1 MVNFG
6 LKYFAE
12 LRSKFKGVLWR
23 VEIAERGYGGALE
36 EMTFDGGTPLQI
48 TWEKRGDEFYVPVK
62 ASEATINILCK
73 ENFHYLSLFTSDP
86 RQFRVSILRN
96 KQLYWRGFVTA
107 DLYSENFTAP
117 PYKVSIK
124 AVDGFNLLSSIPF
137 RDLLGIGITGRCSL
151 WRLLTACIDLLEL
164 DVDTADWMDLYAE
177 GMDPDQS
184 PLRQTYIDLGRLYYV
199 YEEPTYRDILELC
212 LRPFAGQIFQSNGA
226 LHIRRAVSLYQTSR
240 PVSFYRVGTEYPI
253 GRIITG
259 GGLCLVI
266 HSGAQVVT
274 SASRER
280 IDGMWTG
287 DLHVLGESTLGIV
300 PALRKV
306 AVSVKNKALSNLI
319 DHLGF
324 YDLAAWTDPHGFIS
338 KKNATDLSFCGND
351 DYQGEEITTR
361 GVPVEQCNYL
371 LTLEFDIQ
379 TYHSEWGFGW
389 IQNPETTF
397 KVAVHYGIRI
407 VGENATWS
415 LASTGV
421 WVQGNYE
428 ITSEIKIGNEES
440 VKIEMQ
446 GIPIDGQWQFFFR
459 QTLIGKV
466 TYYGDGSGGRGGVR
480 SSGHRESAAFRKMTL
495 TIDADE
501 NYDKGLQY
509 ESLINPAN
517 NVDMSVQLPVSDIP
531 AIPNDSL
538 LYALYF
544 LNAEGVPTRIWH
556 TKGRNDYD
564 TLVGHIVQ
572 GALRYKQLPS
582 RRITGEIFT
591 GLHLDMNTVVKDD
604 KYLQA
609 GYSLNSIELNA
620 LTDTYNSELVEMP
633 RLIAAD
639 VPPEDD
645 DCVTAAEL
653 PATVEQVIRCL
664 NLLLIR
670 SGRRVYAFDAATG
683 RTREIYSQTRD
694 FEIYPADEG
703 FVAVDGRT
711 IYYLDYRGTV
721 RQIYMPDEE
730 YHGLSTYLDGYFYLL
745 KKYRQYIGPRDGNAG
760 GRSLRSTDDGDPNWR
775 VYHYLYRPEYVFE
788 TEDDNNYRRG
798 SGISGTSMWG
808 DIRGMLRTANTIVV
822 NTSQYACLHDKRFQ
836 KPCYMQ
842 IFEVG
847 TRIVSVSDNFL
858 GVNLGDEFLIY
869 CRDSITERTLIHR
882 AGRCADYADHTMSE
896 FAHCCDDAISVWNF
910 RDNTAHGV
918 QNKASAGQMIR
929 GLYYILGELYI
940 VRERTIY
947 KYIP

>member
-1 MVNFG
+1 MAIFG
-6 LKYFAE
+6 LKYYAE

-23 VEIAERGYGGALE
+23 VEIAERGYGGASE
-36 EMTFDGGTPLQI
+36 EMTFDGSTPLQI

-117 PYKVSIK
+117 PYQVSIK

-177 GMDPDQS
+177 GMVPEQS
-184 PLRQTYIDLGRLYYV
+184 PLRQTYIDLARLYNV

-259 GGLCLVI
+259 GGLRLVI

-280 IDGMWTG
+280 IDRMWTG
-287 DLHVLGESTLGIV
+287 DLHVLGESTLDIV

-306 AVSVKNKALSNLI
+306 SVSVKNKALNNLI

-338 KKNATDLSFCGND
+338 KKNETDLSFCGDD
-351 DYQGEEITTR
+351 DYQGVEITTR
-361 GVPVEQCNYL
+361 GVPVEQCNYP
-371 LTLEFDIQ
+371 LTLEFGLQ
-379 TYHSEWGFGW
+379 TYHSEWRAGSYN
-389 IQNPETTF
+389 NPNTAYT
-397 KVAVHYGIRI
+397 VAVHYGVRI

-415 LASTGV
+415 LTPSGI
-421 WVQGNYE
+421 WVQGSYE
-428 ITSEIKIGNEES
+428 ITSEVKTGNEES

-446 GIPIDGQWQFFFR
+446 GIPIDGEWQFFFR

-501 NYDKGLQY
+501 SYDKGLQY

-531 AIPNDSL
+531 AIPNDRL

-544 LNAEGVPTRIWH
+544 LNADGAPTRIWH
-556 TKGRNDYD
+556 TKGRSDYD

-591 GLHLDMNTVVKDD
+591 GLHLDMNTVVRDD
-604 KYLQA
+604 KYLRA
-609 GYSLNSIELNA
+609 GYYVNSIELDA
-620 LTDTYNSELVEMP
+620 LQDSYNSELVEMP

-639 VPPEDD
+639 VPPEGD

-670 SGRRVYAFDAATG
+670 SRRRVYAFDAATG
-683 RTREIYSQTRD
+683 RTREIYAHKRN

-730 YHGLSTYLDGYFYLL
+730 YHDLSTYLDGYFYIL
-745 KKYRQYIGPRDGNAG
+745 KEYRQYIGPRSIRAAANET
-760 GRSLRSTDDGDPNWR
+760 TDDPNYR
-775 VYHYLYRPEYVFE
+775 IYHYLYRPEYVFE
-788 TEDDNNYRRG
+788 TEDDTVYRRG
-798 SGISGTSMWG
+798 PGYNATSIQG
-808 DIRGMLRTANTIVV
+808 DIRGMQRTANTIVV

-847 TRIVSVSDNFL
+847 TRIVSVSDNYL
-858 GVNLGDEFLIY
+858 GVNLDDAFLVY
-869 CRDSITERTLIHR
+869 RRDSITERTLIRR
-882 AGRCADYADHTMSE
+882 AGCCADYADHTMSE

-910 RDNTAHGV
+910 RDNTTHGV
-918 QNKASAGQMIR
+918 QNKAGAGQTIR